1 MCTVTL
7 IARRAGYALGMNR
20 DEQLTRATALPPA
33 EHDLDG
39 RTALFPSEPTGGTWV
54 GVNDVGITFAL
65 VNWYAIQTRTPKSAV
80 SRGEVVR
87 RTLAVDSIA
96 DADGVLAA
104 LPLHRM
110 GPFRLIGVFP
120 AQRRVLEWR
129 WNLKKLERV
138 THPWRTST
146 WISSGFDEPGAQR
159 TRSQLFRKALRQ
171 SSAGQRNWLTRL
183 HRSHLPERGPYSTCM
198 HRTDAATVSFT
209 EITISRRKASMRYT
223 PGPPCCTDALPAI
236 DLPISHR

>member
-1 MCTVTL
+1 MCTVTF

-33 EHDLDG
+33 KHDLNS
-39 RTALFPSEPTGGTWV
+39 RTALFPCEPTGGTWV

-65 VNWYAIQTRTPKSAV
+65 VNWYAIKTGMPRSAV

-96 DADGVLAA
+96 EADSVLAA

-110 GPFRLIGVFP
+110 GPFRLIGIFP
-120 AQRRVLEWR
+120 ARCRVLEWR
-129 WNLKKLERV
+129 WDLNRLKRLSHSWQSK
-138 THPWRTST
+138 T

-159 TRSQLFRKALRQ
+159 VRGRSFHDALRQ
-171 SSAGQRNWLTRL
+171 NSAGQLDWIRRL
-183 HRSHLPERGPYSTCM
+183 HRSHRPERGPYSTCM
-198 HRTDAATVSFT
+198 HRDDAATVSFT
-209 EITISRRKASMRYT
+209 EVTVQSRKACMRYT
-223 PGPPCCTDALPAI
+223 AGPPCCTLPTPAVHLALN
-236 DLPISHR
+236 HH

>member
-1 MCTVTL
+1 MCTVTF

-33 EHDLDG
+33 KHDLDG
-39 RTALFPSEPTGGTWV
+39 RTALFPCEPAGGTWV

-65 VNWYAIQTRTPKSAV
+65 VNWYAIKTGMPRSAV
-80 SRGEVVR
+80 SRGDVVR
-87 RTLAVDSIA
+87 QTLAVDSIA
-96 DADGVLAA
+96 EAGSVLAE

-120 AQRRVLEWR
+120 ARRRVLEWR
-129 WNLKKLERV
+129 WNLNRLMRLSHGWESK
-138 THPWRTST
+138 T

-159 TRSQLFRKALRQ
+159 VRGRSFHKALRQ
-171 SSAGQRNWLTRL
+171 NSAGQLDWIRRL
-183 HRSHLPERGPYSTCM
+183 HRSHRPERGPYSICM
-198 HRTDAATVSFT
+198 HRSDAATVSFT
-209 EITISRRKASMRYT
+209 EITLSRREASMRYT